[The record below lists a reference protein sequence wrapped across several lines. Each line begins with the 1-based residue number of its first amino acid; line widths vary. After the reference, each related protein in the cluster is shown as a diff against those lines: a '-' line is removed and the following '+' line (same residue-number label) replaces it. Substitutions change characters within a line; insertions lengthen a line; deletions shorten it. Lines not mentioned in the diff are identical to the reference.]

1 MVDLLIPEQGF
12 DKNLSDN
19 YFDIV
24 KAGTLDVLG
33 ASFQETLYYNPAN
46 ALSRTIE
53 QYIGPG
59 TQGKILSK
67 DEWAN
72 SDYYRDGIEVGED
85 GIKEGLAQLFAE
97 RVDKRRS
104 FQNVLQ
110 RSRGGFGLGAAQFG
124 VALAGSL
131 LDPLNIAAGFIP
143 SVAVARS
150 ATLAAKYGTR
160 GKRFTT
166 GLVDGAVG
174 AAVLEPLII
183 GQAYAEQDKDYTLMD
198 SFLNVA
204 LGGVISGGLHY
215 GIGKMSDR
223 VSKIKPSTREKI
235 HGTAVGQALSDNE
248 IQISKLAEEGE
259 TVKIKNV
266 DQQNKIVVYDSKGQP
281 KSVTVVS
288 KDPDGK
294 IIVKD
299 DDGTEKLL
307 DKSSLSSKSIYD
319 EDYEVQTF
327 TLDDDGTFR
336 QDEGSEYTL
345 KEILSLKSDELTT
358 VDNVKMLND
367 LEGAVDASARVLEQ
381 QKKTIEE
388 DIKRKYSKLGRVLKK
403 GEIKAKVDAAMKNI
417 EETLAIY
424 ERHKNAIDIAKKRAK
439 GETVTR
445 PVDPIEE
452 ELQTST
458 SEAEVKEGEQLN
470 PEQISN
476 AKDSAK
482 VEGKLGRL
490 SEYEEK
496 VKDIKKDTADY
507 NGQTLDEINE
517 ENLAL
522 QEELEDESIIA
533 DLPDESKAYINSLKA
548 EIKAAD
554 ELVRKAETVYEK
566 AVTAG
571 ANCVIRTRS

>member
-1 MVDLLIPEQGF
+1 MVDLFIPEQGF

-19 YFDIV
+19 YYDIA
-24 KAGTLDVLG
+24 KTGTLDVLG

-104 FQNVLQ
+104 FQNILQ

-143 SVAVARS
+143 SVAVAKS
-150 ATLAAKYGTR
+150 ATLAARYGTR
-160 GKRFTT
+160 GKKFTT

-223 VSKIKPSTREKI
+223 INKIKPTTREKI
-235 HGTAVGQALSDNE
+235 HGTAVGQALSDSE
-248 IQISKLAEEGE
+248 IQVSKLAEEAQTTKTKKAKE
-259 TVKIKNV
+259 T
-266 DQQNKIVVYDSKGQP
+266 DEIVVYNSKGEP
-281 KSVTVVS
+281 KLVEKVS
-288 KDPDGK
+288 QDSDGRITIKDEDGS
-294 IIVKD
+294 
-299 DDGTEKLL
+299 EKLL
-307 DKSSLSSKSIYD
+307 DSSDVFSKSIYD
-319 EDYEVQTF
+319 DDYEITTLMLEDEGTDPSLKYSISGVLSETNSEKLILDAQE
-327 TLDDDGTFR
+327 TLDLNIQALEEAKKNIPTQYG
-336 QDEGSEYTL
+336 TL
-345 KEILSLKSDELTT
+345 K
-358 VDNVKMLND
+358 
-367 LEGAVDASARVLEQ
+367 
-381 QKKTIEE
+381 KK
-388 DIKRKYSKLGRVLKK
+388 LKK
-403 GEIKAKVDAAMKNI
+403 KEIDKRIKNI
-417 EETLAIY
+417 DENIETIKKD
-424 ERHKNAIDIAKKRAK
+424 KNALEIALKKAR
-439 GETVTR
+439 GEDVQR
-445 PVDPIEE
+445 PKDPIKQRVTEE
-452 ELQTST
+452 GESDLQTA
-458 SEAEVKEGEQLN
+458 SEQVEVKEGEELN

-476 AKDSAK
+476 TKDSTK
-482 VEGKLGRL
+482 IESKLGRL
-490 SEYEEK
+490 SEYEQK
-496 VKDIKKDTADY
+496 VKDIKNDTAEY
-507 NGQTLDEINE
+507 NGQTLEEINE
-517 ENLAL
+517 ENLSL
-522 QEELEDESIIA
+522 QEELEDENIIA
-533 DLPDESKAYINSLKA
+533 DLPEESKKYIASLKA

-554 ELVRKAETVYEK
+554 ELVVKAETVYEK

-571 ANCVIRTRS
+571 ANCVIRTKS

>member
-1 MVDLLIPEQGF
+1 MVDLFIPEQGF

-19 YFDIV
+19 YYDIA
-24 KAGTLDVLG
+24 KTGTLDVLG

-53 QYIGPG
+53 QYVGPG

-67 DEWAN
+67 DEWSN

-131 LDPLNIAAGFIP
+131 LDPLNIASGFIP
-143 SVAVARS
+143 SVALARS

-160 GKRFTT
+160 GKKFTT

-223 VSKIKPSTREKI
+223 VNKIKPTTREKI
-235 HGTAVGQALSDNE
+235 HGTAVGQALGDSE
-248 IQISKLAEEGE
+248 IQVSKLAEEAQ
-259 TVKIKNV
+259 TVKTKKAAKETDEI
-266 DQQNKIVVYDSKGQP
+266 IVYNSKGEP
-281 KSVTVVS
+281 KLVEKVS
-288 KDPDGK
+288 QDPDGR
-294 IIVKD
+294 ITIKD
-299 DDGTEKLL
+299 EDGNEKLL
-307 DKSSLSSKSIYD
+307 DSSDVFSKSIYD
-319 EDYEVQTF
+319 DDYEITTLMLIDEATDPTEKFSISGILSEPNSEKLISDAQV
-327 TLDDDGTFR
+327 TLDLNILQLEEAKKNIPTQYG
-336 QDEGSEYTL
+336 TL
-345 KEILSLKSDELTT
+345 K
-358 VDNVKMLND
+358 
-367 LEGAVDASARVLEQ
+367 
-381 QKKTIEE
+381 KK
-388 DIKRKYSKLGRVLKK
+388 LKK
-403 GEIKAKVDAAMKNI
+403 KEIDKRTKSIDENI
-417 EETLAIY
+417 ETIKKD
-424 ERHKNAIDIAKKRAK
+424 KNALEIALKKAK
-439 GETVTR
+439 GEDVQR
-445 PVDPIEE
+445 PKDPIKQRVTEKGE
-452 ELQTST
+452 SDLQTA
-458 SEAEVKEGEQLN
+458 SEQVEVKEGEELN

-476 AKDSAK
+476 TKDSTK
-482 VEGKLGRL
+482 IESKLGRL
-490 SEYEEK
+490 SEYEQK
-496 VKDIKKDTADY
+496 VKDIKNDTAEY
-507 NGQTLDEINE
+507 NGQTLEEINE
-517 ENLAL
+517 ENLSL
-522 QEELEDESIIA
+522 QEELEDENIIA
-533 DLPDESKAYINSLKA
+533 DLPEESKKYIASLKA

-554 ELVRKAETVYEK
+554 ELVVKAETVYEK

-571 ANCVIRTRS
+571 ANCVIRTKS

>member
-1 MVDLLIPEQGF
+1 MVDLFIPEQGF

-19 YFDIV
+19 YYDIA
-24 KAGTLDVLG
+24 KTGTLDVLG

-104 FQNVLQ
+104 FQNILQ

-143 SVAVARS
+143 SVAVAKS
-150 ATLAAKYGTR
+150 ATLAARYGTR
-160 GKRFTT
+160 GKKFTT

-223 VSKIKPSTREKI
+223 INKIKPTTREKI
-235 HGTAVGQALSDNE
+235 HGTAVGQALSDSE
-248 IQISKLAEEGE
+248 IQVSKLAEEAQTIKTKKAKE
-259 TVKIKNV
+259 T
-266 DQQNKIVVYDSKGQP
+266 DEIVVYNSKGEP
-281 KSVTVVS
+281 KLVEKVS
-288 KDPDGK
+288 QDSDGRITIKDEDGS
-294 IIVKD
+294 
-299 DDGTEKLL
+299 EKLL
-307 DKSSLSSKSIYD
+307 DSSDVFSKSIYD
-319 EDYEVQTF
+319 DDYEITTLMLEDEGTDPSLKYSISGVLSETNSEKLILDAQE
-327 TLDDDGTFR
+327 TLDLNIQALEEAKKNIPTQYG
-336 QDEGSEYTL
+336 TL
-345 KEILSLKSDELTT
+345 K
-358 VDNVKMLND
+358 
-367 LEGAVDASARVLEQ
+367 
-381 QKKTIEE
+381 KK
-388 DIKRKYSKLGRVLKK
+388 LKK
-403 GEIKAKVDAAMKNI
+403 KEIDKRIKSIDENI
-417 EETLAIY
+417 EIIKKD
-424 ERHKNAIDIAKKRAK
+424 KNALDIALKKAR
-439 GETVTR
+439 GEDVQR
-445 PVDPIEE
+445 PKDPIKQRVTEE
-452 ELQTST
+452 GESDLQTA
-458 SEAEVKEGEQLN
+458 SEQVEVKEGEELN

-476 AKDSAK
+476 TKDSTK
-482 VEGKLGRL
+482 IESKLGRL
-490 SEYEEK
+490 SEYEQK
-496 VKDIKKDTADY
+496 VKDIKNDTAEY
-507 NGQTLDEINE
+507 NGQTLEEINE
-517 ENLAL
+517 ENLSL
-522 QEELEDESIIA
+522 QEELEDENIIA
-533 DLPDESKAYINSLKA
+533 DLPEESKKYIASLKA

-554 ELVRKAETVYEK
+554 ELVVKAETVYEK

-571 ANCVIRTRS
+571 ANCVIRTKS

>member
-1 MVDLLIPEQGF
+1 MVDLFIPEQGF

-19 YFDIV
+19 YYDIA
-24 KAGTLDVLG
+24 KTGTLDVLG

-110 RSRGGFGLGAAQFG
+110 RSKGGFGLGAAQFG

-143 SVAVARS
+143 SVAVAKS
-150 ATLAAKYGTR
+150 ATLAARYGTR
-160 GKRFTT
+160 GKKFTT

-223 VSKIKPSTREKI
+223 INKIKPTTREKI
-235 HGTAVGQALSDNE
+235 HGTAVGQALSDSE
-248 IQISKLAEEGE
+248 IQVSKLAEEAQTIKTKKAKE
-259 TVKIKNV
+259 T
-266 DQQNKIVVYDSKGQP
+266 DEIVVYNSKGEP
-281 KSVTVVS
+281 KLVEKVS
-288 KDPDGK
+288 QDSDGRITIKDEDGS
-294 IIVKD
+294 
-299 DDGTEKLL
+299 EKLL
-307 DKSSLSSKSIYD
+307 DSSDVFSKSIYD
-319 EDYEVQTF
+319 DDYEITTLMLEDEGTDPSVKYSISGILSETNSEKLILDAQE
-327 TLDDDGTFR
+327 TLD
-336 QDEGSEYTL
+336 L
-345 KEILSLKSDELTT
+345 NILSLE
-358 VDNVKMLND
+358 
-367 LEGAVDASARVLEQ
+367 EA
-381 QKKTIEE
+381 KKNIPTQ
-388 DIKRKYSKLGRVLKK
+388 YGTLKK
-403 GEIKAKVDAAMKNI
+403 KLKKKEIDKRIKNI
-417 EETLAIY
+417 DENIETIKKD
-424 ERHKNAIDIAKKRAK
+424 KNALDIALKKAR
-439 GETVTR
+439 GEDVQR
-445 PVDPIEE
+445 PKDPIKQRVTEE
-452 ELQTST
+452 GESDLQTA
-458 SEAEVKEGEQLN
+458 SEQVEVKEGEELN

-476 AKDSAK
+476 TKDSTK
-482 VEGKLGRL
+482 IESKLGRL
-490 SEYEEK
+490 SEYEQK
-496 VKDIKKDTADY
+496 VKDIKNDTAEY
-507 NGQTLDEINE
+507 NGQTLEEINE
-517 ENLAL
+517 ENLSL
-522 QEELEDESIIA
+522 QEELEDENIIA
-533 DLPDESKAYINSLKA
+533 DLPEESKKYIASLKA

-554 ELVRKAETVYEK
+554 ELVVKAETVYEK

-571 ANCVIRTRS
+571 ANCVIRTKS

>member
-1 MVDLLIPEQGF
+1 MVDLFIPEQGF

-19 YFDIV
+19 YYDIA
-24 KAGTLDVLG
+24 KTGTLDVLG

-104 FQNVLQ
+104 FQNILQ

-143 SVAVARS
+143 SVAVAKS
-150 ATLAAKYGTR
+150 ATLAARYGTR
-160 GKRFTT
+160 GKKFTT

-223 VSKIKPSTREKI
+223 INKIKPTTREKI
-235 HGTAVGQALSDNE
+235 HGTAVGQALSDSE
-248 IQISKLAEEGE
+248 IQVSKLAEEAQTIKTKKAKE
-259 TVKIKNV
+259 T
-266 DQQNKIVVYDSKGQP
+266 DEIVVYNSKGEP
-281 KSVTVVS
+281 KLVEKVS
-288 KDPDGK
+288 QDSDGRITIKDEDGS
-294 IIVKD
+294 
-299 DDGTEKLL
+299 EKLL
-307 DKSSLSSKSIYD
+307 DSSDVFSKSIYD
-319 EDYEVQTF
+319 DDYEITTLMLEDEGTDPSLKYSISGVLSETNSEKLILDAQE
-327 TLDDDGTFR
+327 TLDLNIQALEEAKKNIPTQYG
-336 QDEGSEYTL
+336 TL
-345 KEILSLKSDELTT
+345 K
-358 VDNVKMLND
+358 
-367 LEGAVDASARVLEQ
+367 
-381 QKKTIEE
+381 KK
-388 DIKRKYSKLGRVLKK
+388 LKK
-403 GEIKAKVDAAMKNI
+403 KEIDKRIKSIDENIEIIKKDKNALDIALKKARGEDVQRPKDPIKQRVTEEGEID
-417 EETLAIY
+417 
-424 ERHKNAIDIAKKRAK
+424 
-439 GETVTR
+439 
-445 PVDPIEE
+445 
-452 ELQTST
+452 LQTA
-458 SEAEVKEGEQLN
+458 SEQVEVKEGEELN

-476 AKDSAK
+476 TKDSTK
-482 VEGKLGRL
+482 IESKLGRL
-490 SEYEEK
+490 SEYEQK
-496 VKDIKKDTADY
+496 VKDIKNDTAEY
-507 NGQTLDEINE
+507 NGQTLEEINE
-517 ENLAL
+517 ENLSL
-522 QEELEDESIIA
+522 QEELEDENIIA
-533 DLPDESKAYINSLKA
+533 DLPEESKKYIASLKA

-554 ELVRKAETVYEK
+554 ELVVKAETVYEK

-571 ANCVIRTRS
+571 ANCVIRTKS

>member
-1 MVDLLIPEQGF
+1 MVDLFIPEQGF

-19 YFDIV
+19 YYDIA
-24 KAGTLDVLG
+24 KTGTLDVLG

-110 RSRGGFGLGAAQFG
+110 RSKGGFGLGAAQFG

-143 SVAVARS
+143 SVAVAKS
-150 ATLAAKYGTR
+150 ATLAARYGTR
-160 GKRFTT
+160 GKKFTT

-223 VSKIKPSTREKI
+223 INKIKPTTREKI
-235 HGTAVGQALSDNE
+235 HGTAVGQALSDSE
-248 IQISKLAEEGE
+248 IQVSKLAEEAQTIKTKKAKE
-259 TVKIKNV
+259 T
-266 DQQNKIVVYDSKGQP
+266 DEIVVYNSKGEP
-281 KSVTVVS
+281 KLVEKVS
-288 KDPDGK
+288 QDSDGRITIKDEDGS
-294 IIVKD
+294 
-299 DDGTEKLL
+299 EKLL
-307 DKSSLSSKSIYD
+307 DSSDVFSKSIYD
-319 EDYEVQTF
+319 DDYEITTLMLEDEGTDPSLKYSISGVLSETNSEKLILDAQE
-327 TLDDDGTFR
+327 TLDLNIQALEEAKKNIPTQYG
-336 QDEGSEYTL
+336 TL
-345 KEILSLKSDELTT
+345 K
-358 VDNVKMLND
+358 
-367 LEGAVDASARVLEQ
+367 
-381 QKKTIEE
+381 KK
-388 DIKRKYSKLGRVLKK
+388 LKK
-403 GEIKAKVDAAMKNI
+403 KEIDKRIKNI
-417 EETLAIY
+417 DENIETIKKD
-424 ERHKNAIDIAKKRAK
+424 KNALDIALKKAR
-439 GETVTR
+439 GEDVQR
-445 PVDPIEE
+445 PKDPIKQRVTEE
-452 ELQTST
+452 GESDLQTA
-458 SEAEVKEGEQLN
+458 SEQVEVKEGEELN

-476 AKDSAK
+476 TKDSTK
-482 VEGKLGRL
+482 IESKLGRL
-490 SEYEEK
+490 SEYEQK
-496 VKDIKKDTADY
+496 VKDIKNDTAEY
-507 NGQTLDEINE
+507 NGQTLEEINE
-517 ENLAL
+517 ENLSL
-522 QEELEDESIIA
+522 QEELEDENIIA
-533 DLPDESKAYINSLKA
+533 DLPEESKKYIASLKA

-554 ELVRKAETVYEK
+554 ELVVKAETVYEK

-571 ANCVIRTRS
+571 ANCVIRTKS

>member
-235 HGTAVGQALSDNE
+235 HGTAVGQALSDSE

-319 EDYEVQTF
+319 EDYEISIVFATKDSKEGVEIKYEELDPSVLSISEMSSYADAKKF
-327 TLDDDGTFR
+327 MLDIKNTLETNIADAEKAKENLPKEYGALKR
-336 QDEGSEYTL
+336 KLKKDEIKSRIESIDQNIEKL
-345 KEILSLKSDELTT
+345 KRD
-358 VDNVKMLND
+358 LNALD
-367 LEGAVDASARVLEQ
+367 IGIQRLEG
-381 QKKTIEE
+381 KK
-388 DIKRKYSKLGRVLKK
+388 VQ
-403 GEIKAKVDAAMKNI
+403 
-417 EETLAIY
+417 
-424 ERHKNAIDIAKKRAK
+424 
-439 GETVTR
+439 R
-445 PVDPIEE
+445 PADPIEE

-458 SEAEVKEGEQLN
+458 SEAEVEEGEQLN

-482 VEGKLGRL
+482 VASKLGRL

-533 DLPDESKAYINSLKA
+533 DLPEESKAYIRSLKA
-548 EIKAAD
+548 EIKAVDALQEKAD
-554 ELVRKAETVYEK
+554 TVYEK